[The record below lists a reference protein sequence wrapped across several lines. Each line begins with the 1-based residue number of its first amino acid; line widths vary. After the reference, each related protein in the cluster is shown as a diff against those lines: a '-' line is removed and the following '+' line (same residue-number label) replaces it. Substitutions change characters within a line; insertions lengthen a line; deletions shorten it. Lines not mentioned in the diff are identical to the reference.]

1 MKSLIDSYIS
11 HDAFASVNKV
21 LKEYDE
27 MKEETNFCAIYYMNM
42 VDISIK
48 AHERNGIEARVDNG
62 GILWLNEN
70 R

>member
-1 MKSLIDSYIS
+1 
-11 HDAFASVNKV
+11 
-21 LKEYDE
+21 
-27 MKEETNFCAIYYMNM
+27 MNM

-70 R
+70 RRRMIRS